1 MIGFAPMKGIR
12 RQREDDILVTDP
24 DPCPRGLTDADCEE
38 RCCIAC
44 HAEERLGDDELGA
57 ACLTEMAEERLEDA
71 RVGLC
76 CSNQCGGYCD
86 RGSH

>member
-1 MIGFAPMKGIR
+1 MTRVLTMDEIAAINALAG
-12 RQREDDILVTDP
+12 V
-24 DPCPRGLTDADCEE
+24 DPCPRGLTDADCDV
-38 RCCIAC
+38 RCCAAC
-44 HAEERLGDDELGA
+44 HAEDRLGDDELGA

>member
-1 MIGFAPMKGIR
+1 MTR
-12 RQREDDILVTDP
+12 ILTADEVAAINALAGEV
-24 DPCPRGLTDADCEE
+24 DPCPRGLTDADCEV
-38 RCCIAC
+38 RCCAAC

-57 ACLTEMAEERLEDA
+57 TCLTEMAEERREDA